1 MKQFSKLFFAAAVAA
16 LGLASCAKEVA
27 QVEPPKDNLVTVHFG
42 ATAGIEGATKATL
55 TTEDELTFTSAWENK
70 DALSVEYSNDN
81 GTAGTKGTVSA
92 SWAADHFEAKMP
104 EYHGT
109 WDYNVVYPAPDAES
123 KVDFGSART
132 QKGNVYN
139 SKYDLMKG
147 SAIEENADAG
157 KTADGKDIVFNMTR
171 QTAIAYFHLTSTLDE
186 EVKSAKLSV
195 TDGNIASSLV
205 MLLNHTDGFDLSTKD
220 LNEITITF
228 EEGTAPKASDFQLW
242 YNVLPTA
249 YTSMSLEVKTANHTL
264 TLNKNKGGNFVAG
277 KLYKIHKDNVTWTE
291 NVTFFYESFDSC
303 DKTGG
308 NDGEWNNIS
317 GSPELS
323 ADNTWSTTNAY
334 SANACARFGSSKNQG
349 SATTPALGINT
360 STATLSFK
368 AGAWV
373 STDEKT
379 EIKITANNGG
389 TVEPSTITLKK
400 GEWTDY
406 TCTISG
412 ATETTSLTFAASQAS
427 KNRFFLDEV
436 MVYYG
441 NKPVVKHTQQ
451 ISFSKTSV
459 ECYIND
465 TFTEPVL
472 SGDKTSVTYSSS
484 DEKVATVNAAS
495 GKVTILS
502 AGKTEITAT
511 AEESEEYKTATAK
524 YTLTVNK
531 QTQNLSFEKGTYS
544 VLLADKDS
552 FPSPVVNGAKTPVSY
567 SITLGEGVA
576 QDAITIDPKTGKVTI
591 NAVGTATITA
601 TAAETEE
608 YKAASANYVLTVTE
622 KDNGEELKTY
632 TLQFGPKYNK
642 KPISSY
648 STPWTVTCDGFTWDM
663 ANWNNNNN
671 VWNYV
676 KAGSK
681 KNASVAT
688 ITTNTTMPEAIST
701 VTMTIDAITATN
713 VNFIK
718 LEVLPATGTTAIETI
733 SGTIKQGDC
742 VFQITKPQTG
752 CKYKIS
758 VDCKK
763 SNNGIVQVSKVVYT
777 NYTNN

>member
-1 MKQFSKLFFAAAVAA
+1 MKHYTKLFFAAAVAA

-27 QVEPPKDNLVTVHFG
+27 QVETPKDNLVTVHFG

-55 TTEDELTFTSAWENK
+55 TPDEQETLFTSAWENG
-70 DALSVEYSNDN
+70 DVLSVKYTNDN
-81 GTAGTKGTVSA
+81 KPAGNGTVSA
-92 SWAADHFEAKMP
+92 SWSTDHFEAEMP
-104 EYHGT
+104 VYKGT

-123 KVDFGSART
+123 KADFGSART

-171 QTAIAYFHLTSTLDE
+171 QTAIAYFHLTSDLDE
-186 EVKSAKLSV
+186 EVVSAKLSV

-205 MLLNHTDGFDLSTKD
+205 MLLDHTDGFDLSEKN

-228 EEGTAPKASDFQLW
+228 EEGTAPKASNFQLW
-242 YNVLPTA
+242 FNVLPTA

-264 TLNKNKGGNFVAG
+264 TLNKNKGGNFAAG
-277 KLYKIHKDNVTWTE
+277 NLYKIHKENVTWTE
-291 NVTFFYESFDSC
+291 IKNVTFFYESFDSC
-303 DKTGG
+303 DGTGG
-308 NDGEWNNIS
+308 NDDKWNGNIAS
-317 GSPELS
+317 STIT
-323 ADNTWSTTNAY
+323 ADNNSETAKWIFEKEGGAK
-334 SANACARFGSSKNQG
+334 ACVKLGSSSKPG
-349 SATTPALGINT
+349 KATTPALGINT

-368 AGAWV
+368 AGAWN

-379 EIKITANNGG
+379 EIKISANNGG

-412 ATETTSLTFAASQAS
+412 ATENTTITFAAIQE
-427 KNRFFLDEV
+427 KGNRFFLDEV

-465 TFTEPVL
+465 TFTEPIL
-472 SGDKTSVTYSSS
+472 SGNKTTVTYSSS
-484 DEKVATVNAAS
+484 DEKVATVDAAS

-576 QDAITIDPKTGKVTI
+576 QDAITIDPTTGKITI

-601 TAAETEE
+601 TAEETEE
-608 YKAASANYVLTVTE
+608 YKAASANYVLTVT
-622 KDNGEELKTY
+622 
-632 TLQFGPKYNK
+632 
-642 KPISSY
+642 
-648 STPWTVTCDGFTWDM
+648 
-663 ANWNNNNN
+663 
-671 VWNYV
+671 
-676 KAGSK
+676 
-681 KNASVAT
+681 
-688 ITTNTTMPEAIST
+688 
-701 VTMTIDAITATN
+701 
-713 VNFIK
+713 
-718 LEVLPATGTTAIETI
+718 
-733 SGTIKQGDC
+733 
-742 VFQITKPQTG
+742 
-752 CKYKIS
+752 
-758 VDCKK
+758 
-763 SNNGIVQVSKVVYT
+763 
-777 NYTNN
+777 

>member
-27 QVEPPKDNLVTVHFG
+27 PVETPKDNLVTVHFG

-55 TTEDELTFTSAWENK
+55 TPDEQETLFTSAWVNGDKIFIQYENGATK
-70 DALSVEYSNDN
+70 ATTTTGTWN
-81 GTAGTKGTVSA
+81 GTK
-92 SWAADHFEAKMP
+92 FEATMP
-104 EYHGT
+104 SYTGMWEYT
-109 WDYNVVYPAPDAES
+109 ACYPNPANADAEIS
-123 KVDFGSART
+123 FGANRT
-132 QKGNVYN
+132 QKGDLYN
-139 SKYDLMKG
+139 SNYDVMIAPKI
-147 SAIEENADAG
+147 SCDHADAG
-157 KTADGKDIVFNMTR
+157 KDDSGNDVVFNMER
-171 QTAIAYFHLTSTLDE
+171 QTGIVYFHLKSKLNNED
-186 EVKSAKLSV
+186 VISAKLSV
-195 TDGNIASSLV
+195 EGGNIASSYA
-205 MLLNHTDGFDLSTKD
+205 LLDPSGFTCNED

-264 TLNKNKGGNFVAG
+264 TLNKNKGGNFAVG
-277 KLYKIHKDNVTWTE
+277 KLYKIHKDDVTWTE
-291 NVTFFYESFDSC
+291 NKNVTFFYESFDSC
-303 DKTGG
+303 DGTGG
-308 NDGEWNNIS
+308 NDGQWNDILVT
-317 GSPELS
+317 PELN
-323 ADNTWSTTNAY
+323 ADNTWSPTNAY
-334 SANACARFGSSKNQG
+334 SANACARFGTGSKLG
-349 SATTPALGINT
+349 KATTPALGINT

-368 AGAWV
+368 AGAWNGNKE
-373 STDEKT
+373 TT
-379 EIKITANNGG
+379 TIKVTANNGG

-412 ATETTSLTFAASQAS
+412 ATETTTLTFAANQE
-427 KNRFFLDEV
+427 KYNRFFLDEV

-472 SGDKTSVTYSSS
+472 SGNKTTVTYSSS

-552 FPSPVVNGAKTPVSY
+552 FESPKVNGNKTPVSY

-576 QDAITIDPKTGKVTI
+576 QDAITIDPITGKVTI

-601 TAAETEE
+601 TAEETEE

-622 KDNGEELKTY
+622 KSPTGPTTVVIDLSKQNFTNSQEIKEVTSGPVSLIFNKGTNKTSPIYY
-632 TLQFGPKYNK
+632 TKGTAVRLYAGNTMT
-642 KPISSY
+642 ISS
-648 STPWTVTCDGFTWDM
+648 SKTI
-663 ANWNNNNN
+663 
-671 VWNYV
+671 V
-676 KAGSK
+676 KVELTFATGED
-681 KNASVAT
+681 KNT
-688 ITTNTTMPEAIST
+688 ITTDSKTYLNGTWTGESNSIKFT
-701 VTMTIDAITATN
+701 VG
-713 VNFIK
+713 
-718 LEVLPATGTTAIETI
+718 GT
-733 SGTIKQGDC
+733 SGHRRVQK
-742 VFQITKPQTG
+742 V
-752 CKYKIS
+752 S
-758 VDCKK
+758 VTY
-763 SNNGIVQVSKVVYT
+763 NL
-777 NYTNN
+777 